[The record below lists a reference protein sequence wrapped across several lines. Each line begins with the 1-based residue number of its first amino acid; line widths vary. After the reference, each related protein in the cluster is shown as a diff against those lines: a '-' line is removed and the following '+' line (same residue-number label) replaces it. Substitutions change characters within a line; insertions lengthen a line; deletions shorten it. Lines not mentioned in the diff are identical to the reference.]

1 MSATLLVDTLHDLM
15 VDGAEVIGPHH
26 QLGLVLL
33 RDAEHALIVEGEGA
47 EEVVLEAR
55 GG

>member
-1 MSATLLVDTLHDLM
+1 MPPTLLVDMLHDL
-15 VDGAEVIGPHH
+15 VIDGAEVIGPHH

-33 RDAEHALIVEGEGA
+33 RDAEHALIIEGEGA
-47 EEVVLEAR
+47 DEVVLEAR